1 MKKKGLT
8 KLIAAL
14 LTVALVGTGCQG
26 QNANEG
32 KDAKSDGAKNVVEF
46 DFWTAPNP
54 TQQAFWKKM
63 ADDYMKEHKNVK
75 IKVSP
80 MPESPSSEAGIQSAI
95 ASGNAPAISENI
107 SRGFAAQLAA
117 NRAIVPL
124 DEFKGFDE
132 LINKRQMN
140 ETISAWKF
148 ADNHQYVFPI
158 YSNAMLFGWRMDILK
173 ELGYDAPPK
182 TYSEVI
188 ELGKKLKEKYPD
200 KFLWARADLVKP
212 TWWARWFDFFMLY
225 NAASNGNNF
234 VKGNKFVADD
244 EAGVKTLQFFS
255 DLSKNDL
262 LLTREATDPFENA
275 IAIMVDLGPWTFPYW
290 AEKFPEMK
298 FNQNYVLS
306 LPPVPDGVDPNN
318 AKTFADTKG
327 LVIYASATKEQQQA
341 AFDFIKW
348 VYSDANNDLAWFKQ
362 TNLPPARDDLST
374 NEAFAPYLEENPQLK
389 QYAENIPNAI
399 PPMDNEKTVEIQ
411 ELIGKEAL
419 NPVVKGQKTADK
431 AWEDMKKA
439 INGVLK

>member
-158 YSNAMLFGWRMDILK
+158 
-173 ELGYDAPPK
+173 
-182 TYSEVI
+182 
-188 ELGKKLKEKYPD
+188 
-200 KFLWARADLVKP
+200 
-212 TWWARWFDFFMLY
+212 
-225 NAASNGNNF
+225 
-234 VKGNKFVADD
+234 
-244 EAGVKTLQFFS
+244 
-255 DLSKNDL
+255 
-262 LLTREATDPFENA
+262 
-275 IAIMVDLGPWTFPYW
+275 
-290 AEKFPEMK
+290 
-298 FNQNYVLS
+298 
-306 LPPVPDGVDPNN
+306 
-318 AKTFADTKG
+318 
-327 LVIYASATKEQQQA
+327 
-341 AFDFIKW
+341 
-348 VYSDANNDLAWFKQ
+348 
-362 TNLPPARDDLST
+362 
-374 NEAFAPYLEENPQLK
+374 
-389 QYAENIPNAI
+389 
-399 PPMDNEKTVEIQ
+399 
-411 ELIGKEAL
+411 
-419 NPVVKGQKTADK
+419 
-431 AWEDMKKA
+431 
-439 INGVLK
+439 